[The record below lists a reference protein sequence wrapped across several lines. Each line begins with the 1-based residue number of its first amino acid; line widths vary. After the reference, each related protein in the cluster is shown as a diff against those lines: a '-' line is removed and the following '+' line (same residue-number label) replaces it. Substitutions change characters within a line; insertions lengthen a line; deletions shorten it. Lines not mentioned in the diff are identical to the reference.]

1 MSNYW
6 YSGDGI
12 LSQSWMVLGFLV
24 GFLQLAPLFC
34 RVPLDP
40 LVLLAKMDSTV
51 SLAPSA
57 HLVPVVALVT
67 LALL

>member
-1 MSNYW
+1 
-6 YSGDGI
+6 
-12 LSQSWMVLGFLV
+12 MVLGFLV

-34 RVPLDP
+34 RAPLDP

-51 SLAPSA
+51 SLAPLA
-57 HLVPVVALVT
+57 HLVPEVALVT